1 MTLLSAWIV
10 WNRRQEMN
18 LNYIKQRI
26 TRLEKKF
33 GTAAGEAGYL
43 FFNTACNKWCIAGVD
58 KKFKTENAAIKYFE
72 NVHNQNSTLI
82 IDDIENRRRNKKE

>member
-43 FFNTACNKWCIAGVD
+43 FFNTACNKWCIAGGD

-72 NVHNQNSTLI
+72 NVHNQNSNLI

>member
-1 MTLLSAWIV
+1 
-10 WNRRQEMN
+10 MN

-26 TRLEKKF
+26 ARLEKKF
-33 GTAAGEAGYL
+33 GVVTGETGYL

-58 KKFKTENAAIKYFE
+58 KNFKTENAALKYFE
-72 NVHNQNSTLI
+72 NVHNQNSNLI

>member
-10 WNRRQEMN
+10 GNRRQEMN

-26 TRLEKKF
+26 RLLEKKF

-58 KKFKTENAAIKYFE
+58 KNFKTENAAIKYFE

>member
-1 MTLLSAWIV
+1 
-10 WNRRQEMN
+10 MN

-43 FFNTACNKWCIAGVD
+43 FFNTACNKWCSAGVD
-58 KKFKTENAAIKYFE
+58 KNFKTENAAIKYFE

>member
-58 KKFKTENAAIKYFE
+58 KNFKTENAALKYFE

>member
-1 MTLLSAWIV
+1 
-10 WNRRQEMN
+10 MN

-26 TRLEKKF
+26 ARLEKKF
-33 GTAAGEAGYL
+33 GVAAGEAGYL

-58 KKFKTENAAIKYFE
+58 KNFKTENAAIKYFE

-82 IDDIENRRRNKKE
+82 IDDIENRRRNKKEWQIKY

>member
-72 NVHNQNSTLI
+72 NVHNQNSNLI

>member
-58 KKFKTENAAIKYFE
+58 KNFKTENAAIKYFE

>member
-26 TRLEKKF
+26 ARLEKKF

-58 KKFKTENAAIKYFE
+58 KNFKTENAALKYFE

>member
-10 WNRRQEMN
+10 GNRRQEMN

-58 KKFKTENAAIKYFE
+58 KNFKTENAAIKYFE